1 MIKKSNSY
9 HNQGRA
15 VDNLMKIEQR
25 VVIFGSNL
33 VMSTIGK
40 SLQERTGFQIHQIDH
55 EFPDIKEMSD
65 GQKPDVI
72 LFDLASAPSDLP
84 LSWLRKHS
92 AHIMIGVDIEN
103 SKMLVLSG
111 AQSRL
116 LTADDLVKAIENGIP
131 NTSMN
136 LNGLSNI

>member
-1 MIKKSNSY
+1 M
-9 HNQGRA
+9 
-15 VDNLMKIEQR
+15 DNPMKNEQR
-25 VVIFGSNL
+25 VAIYGNNL

-40 SLQERTGFQIHQIDH
+40 SLQERTPFQIHQIDH
-55 EFPDIKEMSD
+55 EFPDLREMSD
-65 GQKPDVI
+65 SQNPDVI

-92 AHIMIGVDIEN
+92 AYVMIGVDIEN

-116 LTADDLVKAIENGIP
+116 LTTDDLVKAIKNGIP

-136 LNGLSNI
+136 MNGLSNI